1 MLLIPVKLVALY
13 LIAYGQPIIGLMT
26 FIGAKI
32 VGTAL
37 VARIFALT
45 QHNLLRIGWFTWL
58 YDRFLAFKTHVHE
71 AVKSTGVYKAAH
83 RLRLRMRVALVEIS
97 RGRRTLWRSR

>member
-1 MLLIPVKLVALY
+1 VKLVALY

-26 FIGAKI
+26 FIGARI
-32 VGTAL
+32 V
-37 VARIFALT
+37 ALT